1 MPNQMVNFNVP
12 TPYQSDMAAIHQ
24 RQRMAEMLSQ
34 QSQAPGE
41 QFSYNGIMAKPSK
54 AAGANK
60 VLQAVLGAWGQKNA
74 LSEQRALGEKAQT
87 EAMDWMS
94 QVAAPGTPERPAVDG
109 QAAATAADAEDRQYA
124 IDRGM
129 PGAGPQLAI
138 GQPRPTSPGFGD
150 PGSEGSA
157 YVPPQARSRQAQL
170 ALLMQGMGNPYAAG
184 VAQAQIA
191 KMLAPPEF
199 KAVGEND
206 RPGTVQNGVWTPT
219 PGGAP
224 PNHYRGTSEGAQD
237 YNILLQGDPSS
248 PVYAAAYNRQ
258 AQPKMSLDQTN
269 GQIVYQQPDMSAFR
283 RPGAMGAPAADAPT
297 TGGEQTGRPA
307 GISFSPI
314 PGANPGTE
322 GERTAATLW
331 SRLQNSQAQ
340 LNNVLRDN
348 PEAASPPALS
358 AIAGSI
364 NPTLGNVVTPEARQ
378 RVVAAQLD
386 ILDAALT
393 LGTGAAYTRE
403 QLEGYRQS
411 YFPQYGDKPGTI
423 AEKAERLQNIV
434 DAAQIKAGRSAAT
447 VPPPRPG
454 APSESPPPEALGQL
468 KEGIPTQFGNGQ
480 VWTKSNGKAV
490 RVK

>member
-1 MPNQMVNFNVP
+1 MANQIASFNVP
-12 TPYQSDMAAIHQ
+12 TEYDMQ
-24 RQRMAEMLSQ
+24 RSKIDRAQRMAEMLMQ
-34 QSQAPGE
+34 QSQAPAE
-41 QFSYNGIMAKPSK
+41 QFSYGGYTAPTSPITGVSK
-54 AAGANK
+54 IIQGLMSQYQMGQADDKIAELNKTTRGEAANWMRE
-60 VLQAVLGAWGQKNA
+60 LGA
-74 LSEQRALGEKAQT
+74 AQG
-87 EAMDWMS
+87 
-94 QVAAPGTPERPAVDG
+94 APAVPGRPAIPGSV
-109 QAAATAADAEDRQYA
+109 TAGPADAEDNPTIQVGQQVPTMGGMGEGPNVGVAESAGSPEVPRLGKA
-124 IDRGM
+124 AMFDLLARGQGN
-129 PGAGPQLAI
+129 PVSSGLAN
-138 GQPRPTSPGFGD
+138 
-150 PGSEGSA
+150 
-157 YVPPQARSRQAQL
+157 AQL
-170 ALLMQGMGNPYAAG
+170 ARL
-184 VAQAQIA
+184 
-191 KMLAPPEF
+191 LAPPEF
-199 KAVGEND
+199 KSVGVDD
-206 RPGTVQNGVWTPT
+206 RTGTVQDGVWIPT

-224 PNHYRGTSEGAQD
+224 PNPYRGTGEGAQD

-283 RPGAMGAPAADAPT
+283 RPGAAGSPAGDASP
-297 TGGEQTGRPA
+297 TGGESTGRPA

-340 LNNVLRDN
+340 LNNVLRDT
-348 PEAASPPALS
+348 PEAASPSALS

-364 NPTLGNVVTPEARQ
+364 NPALGNVVTPEARQ

-403 QLEGYRQS
+403 QLESYRQS

-423 AEKAERLQNIV
+423 AEKAVRLQNIV

-454 APSESPPPEALGQL
+454 APSESLPPEALGQL
-468 KEGIPTQFGNGQ
+468 KEGMHTQFGNGQ